1 MLADIVGSIM
11 ISLKL
16 VKLRALSAAA
26 ICDPRAFSCVSE
38 NTIVHLPQRRGYE
51 YYRWTWILPLEFVVP
66 ISDYNSPFPRCCRYF
81 FSETA
86 VRVRVRSRVERE
98 FAGASRSRLGVEREI
113 RTMIRC
119 GRYRRGRCHRRN
131 AIPKQRRREGGV
143 CHPRV
148 FASGLKIA
156 GAFFRYTGR
165 RAASVARFDTD
176 TGQRYSVSANGE
188 PVQGPRNATSALHT
202 SARLRGLPRVRA
214 RTVNTSPARAGGGTR
229 DIKRS
234 CTER

>member
-16 VKLRALSAAA
+16 VKLRALSARCDLRSARVQLRVGKHDRTLAA
-26 ICDPRAFSCVSE
+26 TTRLRVLSVDLDTSPGIRCSNFRLQF
-38 NTIVHLPQRRGYE
+38 
-51 YYRWTWILPLEFVVP
+51 PL
-66 ISDYNSPFPRCCRYF
+66 PRCCRYF
-81 FSETA
+81 FSEIA
-86 VRVRVRSRVERE
+86 VRIRVERE

-176 TGQRYSVSANGE
+176 TGQRYSVSANE
-188 PVQGPRNATSALHT
+188 SPFKDHVML
-202 SARLRGLPRVRA
+202 RA
-214 RTVNTSPARAGGGTR
+214 RCIQVHAYGGSRVCAHARSIHPRRARARGG
-229 DIKRS
+229 
-234 CTER
+234 ERGI